1 MKQMWILFES
11 MMMHLLILVVVI
23 GLIVAVTV
31 LPADKEREI
40 K

>member
-1 MKQMWILFES
+1 MRILWIVLRNVMMHFLILF
-11 MMMHLLILVVVI
+11 VVV